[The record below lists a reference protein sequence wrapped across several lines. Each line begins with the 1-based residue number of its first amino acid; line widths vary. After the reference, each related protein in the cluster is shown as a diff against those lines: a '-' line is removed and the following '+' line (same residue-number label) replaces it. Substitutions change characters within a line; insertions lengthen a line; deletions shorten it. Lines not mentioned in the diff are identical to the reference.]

1 MLICEVV
8 GSVWA
13 TKKESSLNGLKLMIV
28 KKLSEN
34 IQNDNSIFVAVDVI
48 GAGNGDHVLVVNG
61 STAKKVGL
69 KNDVLIDAAIVA
81 IIDNIELNKM
91 Y

>member
-13 TKKESSLNGLKLMIV
+13 TKKENSLNGLKLMVV
-28 KKLSEN
+28 KKVSEN

-48 GAGNGDHVLVVNG
+48 GAGNGDRVLVVNG

-81 IIDNIELNKM
+81 IIDNVELNKM
-91 Y
+91 D